1 VLQVLPEAIQ
11 ALAPGGRLAVI
22 SFHSLEDR
30 IVKHAFNRAA
40 GKPTP
45 EEEAMT
51 YGPDKYDFL
60 DRLRASAIAKIVTKK
75 PLVADEAEVLGNA
88 RSRSAKLR
96 AVERLPAAH
105 Y

>member
-1 VLQVLPEAIQ
+1 MCCVQALPLAID

-30 IVKHAFNRAA
+30 VVKYAFSKAA

-45 EEEAMT
+45 LDEHMI
-51 YGPDKYDFL
+51 YGPDKYAFL
-60 DRLRASAIAKIVTKK
+60 DDLEASAVATLVTRKAIK
-75 PLVADEAEVLGNA
+75 ASQCEADENP

-96 AVERLPAAH
+96 VLQKNGS
-105 Y
+105 